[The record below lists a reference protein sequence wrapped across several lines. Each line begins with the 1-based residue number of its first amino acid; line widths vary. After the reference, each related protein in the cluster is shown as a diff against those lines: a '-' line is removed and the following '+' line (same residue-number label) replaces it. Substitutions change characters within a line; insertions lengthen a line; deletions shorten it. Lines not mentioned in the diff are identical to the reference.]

1 MIPTDKD
8 ECAKDNGGCQH
19 ECVNTFG
26 SYLCRCRNGYR
37 LHENGQDCKE
47 GEAGPW
53 PGSEVGGHLGCPSI
67 HMLKSQGRFFPG
79 WPSLEMRLSFC
90 LPSLPSLLF
99 MSEFPQGSHSFR
111 GLVGALKCSSTLIV
125 GKKLNPRFQNQTP
138 QGLNLGS
145 ATY

>member
-67 HMLKSQGRFFPG
+67 PIRRGKAREPG
-79 WPSLEMRLSFC
+79 IALTTASSNPQIPSAQRLVWAAKQA
-90 LPSLPSLLF
+90 LGKAAL
-99 MSEFPQGSHSFR
+99 
-111 GLVGALKCSSTLIV
+111 GAL
-125 GKKLNPRFQNQTP
+125 F
-138 QGLNLGS
+138 
-145 ATY
+145 A